1 MWQSTQYTPGLDTDP
16 YLDYFWPQCPIIAEH
31 TLHIRSLYQGLYQNL
46 TMSEQDLDIFASSMS
61 ANSEELT
68 DEC

>member
-1 MWQSTQYTPGLDTDP
+1 MCSEDIQTVFPTGLPGD
-16 YLDYFWPQCPIIAEH
+16 IIAEH